1 MNVGVFCSA
10 SDLSEKYVLPARQ
23 LAKLIAEHG
32 HSLVWGGSDTGVMK
46 VMADGVQ
53 AGGGKIFGVSVEI
66 LRARARPDADEMV
79 FAKDLGERKAM
90 LLARS
95 DAVVVLPGGLGTL
108 DELSEILE
116 LRKARRSLQAG
127 GRAEHGRL
135 LRRADDA
142 AQPDVGGRVHRT
154 AAVRVHRPRG
164 DAGGGAGSRRA
175 TKNKTRG
182 RFFSFPH
189 PPGPTSRPPGPGGGS
204 SSRSIAKPLSE

>member
-10 SDLSEKYVLPARQ
+10 SDLAEKYVLPARQ

-32 HSLVWGGSDTGVMK
+32 HSLVWGGSNTGVMK

-95 DAVVVLPGGLGTL
+95 DVVVVLPGGLGTL

-116 LRKARRSLQAG
+116 LRKHNAHSSMSCRRFSSCASTTRTPSGWSCSARMASTTG
-127 GRAEHGRL
+127 
-135 LRRADDA
+135 
-142 AQPDVGGRVHRT
+142 
-154 AAVRVHRPRG
+154 
-164 DAGGGAGSRRA
+164 
-175 TKNKTRG
+175 
-182 RFFSFPH
+182 
-189 PPGPTSRPPGPGGGS
+189 
-204 SSRSIAKPLSE
+204 

>member
-10 SDLSEKYVLPARQ
+10 SDLAEKYVVPARE

-32 HSLVWGGSDTGVMK
+32 HSLVWGGSNTGVMK

-66 LRARARPDADEMV
+66 LKERARPDADEMV

-95 DAVVVLPGGLGTL
+95 DVIVVLPGGLGTL

-116 LRKARRSLQAG
+116 LRKHNAHSK
-127 GRAEHGRL
+127 
-135 LRRADDA
+135 
-142 AQPDVGGRVHRT
+142 RVVVLSTDGFIER
-154 AAVRVHRPRG
+154 
-164 DAGGGAGSRRA
+164 
-175 TKNKTRG
+175 
-182 RFFSFPH
+182 
-189 PPGPTSRPPGPGGGS
+189 
-204 SSRSIAKPLSE
+204 PLSEFIGYAETPEAALALAERR